1 MRCNSCGGEFAGGVN
16 FCPMCGAALPAG
28 TGQQPQEI
36 IPGEMFTI
44 DPRYA
49 AAPPK
54 ETTEDTGSYQKSL
67 FLAAGGTVISI
78 IALFLPFL
86 KFSFL
91 SSFSESLSLME
102 GKLREDGL
110 ILMAILAGGLLLI
123 AVGKKSKG
131 IRNIVVGAI
140 VCFVGFIDLTNN
152 MSKSD
157 GSFVKIS
164 PGIGFFLLML
174 GGILIIA
181 SGVIRMKK
189 R

>member
-1 MRCNSCGGEFAGGVN
+1 MRCNSCGSEFAGGVN
-16 FCPMCGAALPAG
+16 FCPMCGATLPAG

-49 AAPPK
+49 AAPK
-54 ETTEDTGSYQKSL
+54 ATTEDAVAFKSS
-67 FLAAGGTVISI
+67 LALAGIGTAISA

-86 KFSFL
+86 DFSL
-91 SSFSESLSLME
+91 SSFFSQSLSLME
-102 GKLREDGL
+102 GNLREDGL
-110 ILMAILAGGLLLI
+110 ILMAILVGGLLLI
-123 AVGKKSKG
+123 AAGKKSKG

-140 VCFVGFIDLTNN
+140 VCFVGFIDLTQN
-152 MSKSD
+152 MSKVD
-157 GSFVKIS
+157 GSYVKIS

-181 SGVIRMKK
+181 SGVIRMMK

>member
-16 FCPMCGAALPAG
+16 FCPMCGATLPAG
-28 TGQQPQEI
+28 AGQQQEI

-44 DPRYA
+44 DPRYT

-54 ETTEDTGSYQKSL
+54 ATTEDTGSYKKSL
-67 FLAAGGTVISI
+67 FLAAGGTVISL

-86 KFSFL
+86 KFSLL
-91 SSFSESLSLME
+91 SSFPESLSLME
-102 GKLREDGL
+102 GKLRQDGL

-131 IRNIVVGAI
+131 IRNIVVGMI
-140 VCFVGFIDLTNN
+140 VCIVGLFDLTQN
-152 MSKSD
+152 MSKAD
-157 GSFVKIS
+157 GSFVEIS

-181 SGVIRMKK
+181 SGVIRMMK